1 MILNDNSIYF
11 SSSLHRLSNCCMGF
25 FFSNKVKFT
34 MIELLYTY
42 KCILYQV

>member
-11 SSSLHRLSNCCMGF
+11 SSPLHRLSNCCMGF
-25 FFSNKVKFT
+25 FPNKVKFT

>member
-11 SSSLHRLSNCCMGF
+11 SSPFHRLSNCCMV

>member
-25 FFSNKVKFT
+25 FFQQSKIYN
-34 MIELLYTY
+34 ELLYTY